1 MGYRHPYPAHP
12 AIHADH
18 RTAGP
23 LRRRV
28 QALFDRRFY
37 RKKYDAAQVLTAF
50 ALTARDETDLDSLT
64 AALSRVVDETIQPV
78 GVTIWLKP

>member
-1 MGYRHPYPAHP
+1 M
-12 AIHADH
+12 
-18 RTAGP
+18 
-23 LRRRV
+23 